1 MGELCG
7 QRKKRP
13 GGRLFLLDPGL
24 RRDDIAR
31 MEVDPGLRRDDIACG
46 AQRR

>member
-13 GGRLFLLDPGL
+13 GGRFFLDPGL